1 MKEMGENG
9 FEEIKVNLMEAKM
22 SESYQE
28 VAAKNARA
36 LIEELNLSG
45 DDYARMVG
53 EQSEFVR
60 SLQDERDKLQE
71 ELRLTKKALKEEQE
85 KGKKK

>member
-28 VAAKNARA
+28 VAEKNARA

-85 KGKKK
+85 KGKRK